1 MTNYKTKLSR
11 IKAFAFDVDG
21 VLTDGTV
28 LATDNGDLLRV
39 HNAKDGF
46 ALRMAVIMNYPVAI
60 ITGGASQSIVNRF
73 SQLGIPREDI
83 YLSSHVKLP
92 DFKDFCTR
100 HNLSSK
106 EVMFMG
112 DDIPD
117 IPVLKECGLPAAPSD
132 AVTEVKEIC
141 EYISLYGGGK
151 CCVRDIIEQTLKI
164 RGKWDISKEVYSG

>member
-1 MTNYKTKLSR
+1 MTNYKTKLSG

-21 VLTDGTV
+21 VFTDGTV

-60 ITGGASQSIVNRF
+60 ITGGASKSIVDRF

-100 HNLSSK
+100 HNLSAK

-117 IPVLKECGLPAAPSD
+117 IQVLKECGLPAAPSD

-141 EYISLYGGGK
+141 EYISLYAGGK

-164 RGKWDISKEVYSG
+164 HGKWDISKEVYSG